1 MENKSEEKSEEQYVC
16 DETNPLANGA
26 FGYVIACSSD
36 EPNKKIVLKLPLTNF
51 DIYKKRSIF
60 KINKREIQLK
70 IRQLLAAHGFY
81 ELKLNANTANKL
93 LEHEIS
99 ILKQLSPTD
108 SQPCD
113 NIVKMVDIS
122 MENLIISDPLKK
134 SKYLALEYCN
144 SGDLTDYIWNN
155 KYNIKDVL
163 QQLFNGLKFMK
174 SRNIIHLDL
183 KPENILVNTD
193 GTNTTFKI
201 TDFGLARI
209 FDTTA
214 RGNAA
219 LMPENLAWGTL
230 TYLPDNTKLLY
241 TTYYRDLY
249 AFYCIIYYLYNKKE
263 FNTSGNLFNKIT
275 ILPDYL
281 SELSD
286 AFLKIQ
292 KNIEPEL
299 VKGIYGSVSINYYR
313 DYDAT
318 YTQIDAAINQLPKN
332 PAVNEIKFIKI

>member
-1 MENKSEEKSEEQYVC
+1 MANRDSISESYIC
-16 DETNPLANGA
+16 DETNPLANGS
-26 FGYVIACSSD
+26 FGYVIACEAG

-60 KINKREIQLK
+60 KINRREIQLK
-70 IRQLLAAHGFY
+70 IRQLMAAHGFHA
-81 ELKLNANTANKL
+81 LKLNEYTANTL

-99 ILKQLSPTD
+99 ILKQLSLTD
-108 SQPCD
+108 SQLQTCD
-113 NIVKMVDIS
+113 NIVKMLDIS
-122 MENLIISDPLKK
+122 IENLIISEPLKK
-134 SKYLALEYCN
+134 YKYLALEYCN
-144 SGDLTDYIWNN
+144 GGDLTDYIWRN

-201 TDFGLARI
+201 TDFGIARI

-214 RGNAA
+214 KGNAA
-219 LMPENLAWGTL
+219 LKPENLEWGT
-230 TYLPDNTKLLY
+230 TEYFPDNNNLLY

-249 AFYCIIYYLYNKKE
+249 AFYCIIYYLYYKKE
-263 FNTSGNLFNKIT
+263 FNTPGNLFNKMT
-275 ILPDYL
+275 MLSDYL
-281 SELSD
+281 SELSY
-286 AFLKIQ
+286 AFLEIQ
-292 KNIEPEL
+292 KNIKPEL
-299 VKGIYGSVSINYYR
+299 VKGYYGSVSINYYNH
-313 DYDAT
+313 YDKT
-318 YTQIDAAINQLPKN
+318 YSKIDDAINQLPKN

>member
-1 MENKSEEKSEEQYVC
+1 MSNRDSIDKSYIC

-70 IRQLLAAHGFY
+70 IRQLLAAHGI
-81 ELKLNANTANKL
+81 NALDKHTANSL

-99 ILKQLSPTD
+99 ILKKLGPTD
-108 SQPCD
+108 NQPCD
-113 NIVKMVDIS
+113 NIVKMLNIS
-122 MENLIISDPLKK
+122 KENLIISKSLK
-134 SKYLALEYCN
+134 SIYLALEYCN
-144 SGDLTDYIWNN
+144 GGDLTDYIWRN

-174 SRNIIHLDL
+174 DRNIIHLDL

-214 RGNAA
+214 GSNAA
-219 LMPENLAWGTL
+219 LIPKNLECGTI
-230 TYLPDNTKLLY
+230 TYLPDKTELLY

-263 FNTSGNLFNKIT
+263 FNTPGNFFNKMT
-275 ILPDYL
+275 ILSDYL
-281 SELSD
+281 LELSYE
-286 AFLKIQ
+286 FLEIQ
-292 KNIEPEL
+292 KNIKPEL
-299 VKGIYGSVSINYYR
+299 VKADYMFSLNYSNYYSN
-313 DYDAT
+313 YDKT
-318 YTQIDAAINQLPKN
+318 YSKIDDAINQLPKN